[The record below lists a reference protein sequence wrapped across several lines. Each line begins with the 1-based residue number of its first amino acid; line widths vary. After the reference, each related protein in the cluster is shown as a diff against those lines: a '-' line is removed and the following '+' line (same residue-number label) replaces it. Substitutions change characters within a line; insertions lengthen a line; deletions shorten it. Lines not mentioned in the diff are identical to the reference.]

1 MPLYLVTGKV
11 TRTDDSGTRTVGEG
25 SIVKEGPDAQTLK
38 AQWEAAMRQIFKDG
52 PTDTV
57 DFHCL
62 VVPADKIPPR
72 LPVVSDP
79 RPSPAWDLG
88 HISDFE
94 DKPWALRAWGAVA
107 WTNLLRLLTGRKP
120 L

>member
-38 AQWEAAMRQIFKDG
+38 EQWETAMRQIFRDG

-79 RPSPAWDLG
+79 RPSPAWDPLNPLAG
-88 HISDFE
+88 RE
-94 DKPWALRAWGAVA
+94 GQRALRAWGAVA
-107 WTNLLRLLTGRKP
+107 WTNLLRLLSGRKP
-120 L
+120 I